1 MLPGEQSRIDVPH
14 GISLRS
20 ELALRS
26 LNLATA
32 GGYLHER
39 TDGQIP
45 SIVFGRDEQG
55 RHGNFHQDSYESIC
69 ANAAWAKR
77 LDKVHTASRR
87 MRVRC
92 DWQWK
97 ELDCCNSSDA
107 LLMNIFCHPRV
118 FAGRSIRSLL
128 QMERDAEPEFGFKP
142 RVPLHREMMDCTE
155 VDMRIG
161 DLLVEAKLTES
172 HFQWASPKLIS
183 RYRDLETVFDC
194 SEIPIRNG
202 KYRGYQLIR
211 CALAAHALECS
222 FCVFCDARRPDLI
235 EVWYAI
241 LRAIR
246 PVELRC
252 RLKLLTWQ
260 ELAATLP
267 AELQEF
273 LAMKYG
279 IFGDVLS

>member
-1 MLPGEQSRIDVPH
+1 MFHGEQTRIDVPH

-26 LNLATA
+26 LRLASA
-32 GGYLHER
+32 CGYLHER

-45 SIVFGRDEQG
+45 SIVFGRDERG
-55 RHGNFHQDSYESIC
+55 RHGNFHPESYESIC

-87 MRVRC
+87 MRIRC

-97 ELDCCNSSDA
+97 ELDCSNSSDA

-118 FAGRSIRSLL
+118 FAGSSIRSLL
-128 QMERDAEPEFGFKP
+128 QMERNAEPEFGFKP
-142 RVPLHREMMDCTE
+142 RVPLHRGMTDRTE

-161 DLLVEAKLTES
+161 ELLVEAKLTES
-172 HFQWASPKLIS
+172 HFQCASPKLIS
-183 RYRDLETVFDC
+183 RYRDLATVFDC
-194 SEIPIRNG
+194 SELPVRNG
-202 KYRGYQLIR
+202 KYGGYQLIR

-241 LRAIR
+241 LRAVR

-260 ELAATLP
+260 ELAGTLP
-267 AELQEF
+267 CELQEF

-279 IFGDVLS
+279 IFGDV